1 MEAGL
6 SRLLAFLGS
15 NFENSS
21 VSTHSP
27 TDRLVIG
34 ANLDGLA
41 CALDAR
47 RAWETVL
54 LVDAAPRPGG
64 RIQTQRSEGF
74 VCEYGPFALP
84 RSEWD
89 ALAQK
94 LRRAPA
100 AVGLQPG
107 AENGFYWN
115 GRERLQ
121 TPVGG
126 DPVSG
131 AGGLEDLVTAFRRE
145 LDDTSLNAE
154 GASEPV
160 LQLGR
165 EVTAL
170 APGDNGVLNATLG
183 GESPRTVTA
192 RAVDLFIPLDRAARL
207 LAPLD
212 QALPDLCARF
222 VREPEAMCFLGFSTN
237 AAVAAAT
244 AGYGMV
250 VEEMTEPLDGVEE
263 VLFCTSI
270 YPRRA
275 QPGKSLVRV
284 AFAGD
289 IATCSDEELLDR
301 SRRVLL
307 RVFGLTD
314 APIFFRCNRSSRPIR
329 DSVDLECRVRLRALD
344 RMMPNL
350 RWRG

>member
-1 MEAGL
+1 M
-6 SRLLAFLGS
+6 SRLLAFLGPT
-15 NFENSS
+15 FENSS
-21 VSTHSP
+21 VPTASP

-47 RAWETVL
+47 RAGQTVL
-54 LVDAAPRPGG
+54 LIDASPRPGG

-84 RSEWD
+84 RSDWD

-94 LRRAPA
+94 LRRAPT

-115 GRERLQ
+115 GHERLQ

-131 AGGLEDLVTAFRRE
+131 PGGLEDLVTAFRRE
-145 LDDTSLNAE
+145 LDDTSLDAD

-170 APGDNGVLNATLG
+170 TPGDDGTLLATLG

-192 RAVDLFIPLDRAARL
+192 RSVDLFLPLDRAARL

-212 QALPDLCARF
+212 PALPDLCARF
-222 VREPEAMCFLGFSTN
+222 VREPEAMCFLGYSTN
-237 AAVAAAT
+237 AAVTAAT
-244 AGYGMV
+244 AGYGVV
-250 VEEMTEPLDGVEE
+250 VEEMAAPLDGVEE

-289 IATCSDEELLDR
+289 IATCSDEELLER
-301 SRRVLL
+301 SRLALQQMTRLE
-307 RVFGLTD
+307 D
-314 APIFFRCNRSSRPIR
+314 APIFFRCHRATRPVR

-344 RMMPNL
+344 RMLPNL

>member
-1 MEAGL
+1 L
-6 SRLLAFLGS
+6 SRLLAFLGHT
-15 NFENSS
+15 FENSS
-21 VSTHSP
+21 VPTPSP
-27 TDRLVIG
+27 TDLLVVG

-47 RAWETVL
+47 RAGQTVL
-54 LVDAAPRPGG
+54 LVDESPRPGG

-84 RSEWD
+84 RSDWD

-100 AVGLQPG
+100 AVGLLPG

-145 LDDTSLNAE
+145 LDDTSLDAE

-170 APGDNGVLNATLG
+170 APGDDGTLLATLG
-183 GESPRTVTA
+183 GESPRTIVA
-192 RAVDLFIPLDRAARL
+192 RSVDLFVPLDRAARL

-212 QALPDLCARF
+212 PALPDLCSRF
-222 VREPEAMCFLGFSTN
+222 VREPEAMCFVGYSTN

-244 AGYGMV
+244 AGYGVV
-250 VEEMTEPLDGVEE
+250 VEDMTEPLEGVEE

-275 QPGKSLVRV
+275 QPGKSLVRI
-284 AFAGD
+284 AFAGTTAGLD
-289 IATCSDEELLDR
+289 DEALLER
-301 SRRVLL
+301 CRLALQRMTKLEES
-307 RVFGLTD
+307 
-314 APIFFRCNRSSRPIR
+314 PIFFRCHRATRPVR

-344 RMMPNL
+344 RMLPNL
-350 RWRG
+350 HWRG

>member
-1 MEAGL
+1 M
-6 SRLLAFLGS
+6 SRLLAFLGHT
-15 NFENSS
+15 FENFP
-21 VSTHSP
+21 VPTPSP
-27 TDRLVIG
+27 TDLLVVG

-47 RAWETVL
+47 RAGQTVL
-54 LVDAAPRPGG
+54 LVDESPRPGG

-84 RSEWD
+84 RSDWD
-89 ALAQK
+89 ALAHK
-94 LRRAPA
+94 LRRAPGA
-100 AVGLQPG
+100 IGLLPG
-107 AENGFYWN
+107 AQHGFYWN

-131 AGGLEDLVTAFRRE
+131 PGGLEDLVTAFRRE
-145 LDDTSLNAE
+145 LDDTSLDAE

-170 APGDNGVLNATLG
+170 APGDDGTFLATLG
-183 GESPRTVTA
+183 GESPRTIVA
-192 RAVDLFIPLDRAARL
+192 RSVDLFVPLDRAARL

-212 QALPDLCARF
+212 PALPDLCARF
-222 VREPEAMCFLGFSTN
+222 VREPEAMCFLGYSTN

-244 AGYGMV
+244 AGYGVV
-250 VEEMTEPLDGVEE
+250 VEEMAAPLDGVEE

-284 AFAGD
+284 AFAG
-289 IATCSDEELLDR
+289 ATASLDDETLLAH
-301 SRRVLL
+301 SRLALQQMTRLE
-307 RVFGLTD
+307 D
-314 APIFFRCNRSSRPIR
+314 APIFFRCHRGSRPVR

-344 RMMPNL
+344 RMLPNL

>member
-1 MEAGL
+1 M
-6 SRLLAFLGS
+6 SRLLAFLGHT
-15 NFENSS
+15 FENFP
-21 VSTHSP
+21 VPTPSP
-27 TDRLVIG
+27 TDLLVVG

-41 CALDAR
+41 CALDRR
-47 RAWETVL
+47 RAGQTVL
-54 LVDAAPRPGG
+54 LVDESPRPGG

-84 RSEWD
+84 RSDWD
-89 ALAQK
+89 ELAQK

-100 AVGLQPG
+100 AVGLLPG
-107 AENGFYWN
+107 AQHGFYWN

-131 AGGLEDLVTAFRRE
+131 PGGLEDLVTAFRRE
-145 LDDTSLNAE
+145 LDDTSLDAE

-165 EVTAL
+165 AVTSL
-170 APGDNGVLNATLG
+170 APGDDGTLLATLG

-192 RAVDLFIPLDRAARL
+192 RAVDLFLPLDRAARL

-212 QALPDLCARF
+212 PALPDLCARF
-222 VREPEAMCFLGFSTN
+222 VREPEAMCFLGYSTN

-244 AGYGMV
+244 AGYGVV
-250 VEEMTEPLDGVEE
+250 VEEMTAPLDGVEE

-275 QPGKSLVRV
+275 QPGKSLVRI
-284 AFAGD
+284 AFAG
-289 IATCSDEELLDR
+289 ATAALDDGALLAHSQRALR
-301 SRRVLL
+301 SLT
-307 RVFGLTD
+307 GLED
-314 APIFFRCNRSSRPIR
+314 APIFFRCHRGSRPVR

-344 RMMPNL
+344 RMLPNL

>member
-1 MEAGL
+1 M
-6 SRLLAFLGS
+6 SRLLAFLGHT
-15 NFENSS
+15 FENSS
-21 VSTHSP
+21 VPTPSP
-27 TDRLVIG
+27 TDRLVVA

-47 RAWETVL
+47 RAGQTVL
-54 LVDAAPRPGG
+54 LVDESPRPGG

-84 RSEWD
+84 RSDWD

-100 AVGLQPG
+100 AVGLLPG
-107 AENGFYWN
+107 AQHGFYWN

-145 LDDTSLNAE
+145 LDDTSLDAE

-170 APGDNGVLNATLG
+170 APGDDGTFLATLG
-183 GESPRTVTA
+183 GESPRTIVA
-192 RAVDLFIPLDRAARL
+192 RSVDLFLPLDRAARL

-212 QALPDLCARF
+212 PALPDLCSRF
-222 VREPEAMCFLGFSTN
+222 VREPEAMCFVGYSTN

-244 AGYGMV
+244 AGYGVV
-250 VEEMTEPLDGVEE
+250 VEDMAEPLDGVEE

-275 QPGKSLVRV
+275 QPGKSLVRI
-284 AFAGD
+284 AFAGTTAGLD
-289 IATCSDEELLDR
+289 DEALLER
-301 SRRVLL
+301 CRLALQRMT
-307 RVFGLTD
+307 GLEES
-314 APIFFRCNRSSRPIR
+314 PIFFRCHRATRPVR

-344 RMMPNL
+344 RMLPNL
-350 RWRG
+350 HWRG

>member
-1 MEAGL
+1 MP
-6 SRLLAFLGS
+6 
-15 NFENSS
+15 
-21 VSTHSP
+21 TPSP
-27 TDRLVIG
+27 TDRLVVG
-34 ANLDGLA
+34 ATLDGLA

-47 RAWETVL
+47 RAGECVL
-54 LVDAAPRPGG
+54 LVDQAPRPGG

-84 RSEWD
+84 RSDWD

-107 AENGFYWN
+107 AETGFYWN

-121 TPVGG
+121 APVGG

-131 AGGLEDLVTAFRRE
+131 PGGLEDLVTAFRRE
-145 LDDTSLNAE
+145 LDDLSLDAD

-170 APGDNGVLNATLG
+170 APSDDGAIVATLG
-183 GESPRTVTA
+183 GESPRTIVA
-192 RAVDLFIPLDRAARL
+192 RSVDLFVPLDRAARL

-212 QALPDLCARF
+212 PALPDLCARF
-222 VREPEAMCFLGFSTN
+222 VREPEATCFLGYSTN

-244 AGYGMV
+244 AGYGV
-250 VEEMTEPLDGVEE
+250 VVAEMAAPDAEPSADLDGVEE
-263 VLFCTSI
+263 ILFCTST

-284 AFAGD
+284 AFAG
-289 IATCSDEELLDR
+289 ATAGLDDEALLER
-301 SRRVLL
+301 SRLAL
-307 RVFGLTD
+307 RRTTGLEES
-314 APIFFRCNRSSRPIR
+314 PIFFRCHRGSRVVR
-329 DSVDLECRVRLRALD
+329 DAVDLECRVRVRALG
-344 RMMPNL
+344 RMLPNL
-350 RWRG
+350 RWNG